1 MGHDIPQGRYD
12 AEGNLSLAIPPGL
25 VGSPLLVSFLL
36 VLERNFPSTAT
47 KCDGPF
53 CRVTTVWANWRHA
66 SRAEGIAKLF
76 WPELCVQAVANP
88 AYSRAPL
95 GVQAQLATARKAI
108 VAAESAIA
116 SGVR

>member
-1 MGHDIPQGRYD
+1 MTHDTPQGRYGAQGD
-12 AEGNLSLAIPPGL
+12 LYLDIPESLI
-25 VGSPLLVSFLL
+25 GSPLVVAFLL

-53 CRVTTVWANWRHA
+53 CRVTTVWAHWRHA
-66 SRAEGIAKLF
+66 ARAEGIARLF
-76 WPELCVQAVANP
+76 WPDLCVQAVANP
-88 AYSRAPL
+88 AYSRASRDLP
-95 GVQAQLATARKAI
+95 AQLATARKAI